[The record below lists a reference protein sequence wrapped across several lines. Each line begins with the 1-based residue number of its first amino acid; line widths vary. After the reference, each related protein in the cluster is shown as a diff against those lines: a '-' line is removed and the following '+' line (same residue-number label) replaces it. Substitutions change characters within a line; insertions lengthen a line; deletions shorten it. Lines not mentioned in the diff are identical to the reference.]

1 MNIFKELIKLK
12 EEYADKLKQAK
23 WGGYEEEIK
32 KYKEQL
38 NMIVMLLKV
47 KEEKW
52 EITAKA
58 REQVDYIL
66 DNGIKKA
73 MDKFGKNEEALRKL
87 FTRYSNKFE
96 EKVGKTTI
104 PLIKQGRIE
113 EALLQFKMSWGILN
127 LNDLFV
133 SDLWNK
139 LDEKK
144 MQNDIKVK
152 LSDCK
157 DELKLLRLYS
167 KSMLAEQMK
176 GVDENNLYGL
186 LKFLNSETTV
196 YNREKML
203 IMQFLNGEVSY
214 SELLQQLKEL
224 GS

>member
-203 IMQFLNGEVSY
+203 IMQFLNGEVPY

>member
-139 LDEKK
+139 LDKKK

-203 IMQFLNGEVSY
+203 IMQFLNGEVPY